1 MFRDTWQCRSS
12 HVTRR
17 MMSRVNNHIMEI
29 FRLLVIPAFLT
40 FLLSQSLSAQVKTGV
55 DVLQENKFNILEGK
69 RVGLLTNPT
78 GVDRNLK
85 STIDILFE
93 APNVKL
99 TTLFA
104 PEHGVR
110 GDEYAGANVE
120 NSKDEKTGLPVYSLH
135 GKIKKPTPEMLANVD
150 VVVYDIQ
157 DIGCRSYTFI
167 SSLGLLMEAAA
178 ENKKEVVVLDRPNPL
193 GGYKVEGALVESGF
207 YSFVSQYSIPYIYGL
222 TCGELATYLNENK
235 LIKAKCS
242 LTVVRMEGW
251 KRGMTFDKTGL
262 KWVLTSPHIPQSA
275 TACYYPLSGIVGELN
290 ALSVGVGYTLPFE
303 LFGAEWIHSDSL
315 AKRMNAL
322 QLPGILF
329 RPVTYKP
336 FYSIGSGKLLHGVQV
351 YITDFEKAALS
362 EVQFY
367 LMQELHKLY
376 PGKNPFLLGS
386 LQNYRMFDNVCGTDK
401 IRIQFS
407 KRFMFEDIREL
418 WRKNA
423 ETFRKSS
430 ERYWMYE

>member
-1 MFRDTWQCRSS
+1 MNIFKSS
-12 HVTRR
+12 
-17 MMSRVNNHIMEI
+17 
-29 FRLLVIPAFLT
+29 VISVVFIL
-40 FLLSQSLSAQVKTGV
+40 LLSQSLLAQVRTGI

-93 APNVKL
+93 APNVNL

-110 GDEYAGANVE
+110 GDEYAGVNIK
-120 NSKDEKTGLPVYSLH
+120 NTKDEKTGLPVYSLH
-135 GKIKKPTPEMLANVD
+135 GKTRKATPEMLANLD
-150 VVVYDIQ
+150 VIIYDIQ

-178 ENKKEVVVLDRPNPL
+178 ENGKEVIVLDRPNPL
-193 GGYKVEGALVESGF
+193 GGNKVEGPLVESGF
-207 YSFVSQYSIPYIYGL
+207 YSFVSQYPIPYIYGL
-222 TCGELATYLNENK
+222 TCGELAIYLNENK

-242 LTVVRMEGW
+242 LTVVPMEGW
-251 KRGMTFDKTGL
+251 KRDMTFEKTGL
-262 KWVLTSPHIPQSA
+262 EWVPTSPHIPQY
-275 TACYYPLSGIVGELN
+275 TTTGYYPLSGIVGELD

-303 LFGAEWIHSDSL
+303 LFGAEWINQDSL
-315 AKRMNAL
+315 AQRMNDL
-322 QLPGILF
+322 RLPGLLF
-329 RPVTYKP
+329 RPITYKP
-336 FYSIGSGKLLHGVQV
+336 FYAFGSGKLLHGVQV

-367 LMQELHKLY
+367 VMQELYRLY
-376 PGKNPFLLGS
+376 PDKNPFLLGS
-386 LQNYRMFDNVCGTDK
+386 LKNYKMFDCVCGTDK

-407 KRFMFEDIREL
+407 NRFLFEDIRKL
-418 WRKNA
+418 WRKDA
-423 ETFRKSS
+423 EAFRQSS
-430 ERYWMYE
+430 GKYWLYSN

>member
-1 MFRDTWQCRSS
+1 MNIPDNI
-12 HVTRR
+12 TRQLNI
-17 MMSRVNNHIMEI
+17 ST
-29 FRLLVIPAFLT
+29 LLIL
-40 FLLSQSLSAQVKTGV
+40 LLSQPLFAQVKTGI

-93 APNVKL
+93 APNVNL
-99 TTLFA
+99 TALFA

-110 GDEYAGANVE
+110 GDEYAGAKLE
-120 NSKDEKTGLPVYSLH
+120 NSKDAKTGLPVYSLH
-135 GKIKKPTPEMLANVD
+135 GKTYKPTPEMLANVD
-150 VVVYDIQ
+150 VIVYDIQ

-193 GGYKVEGALVESGF
+193 GGYKVEGALVEAGF

-222 TCGELATYLNENK
+222 TCGELATYLNEAK
-235 LIKAKCS
+235 LIKTKCS

-251 KRGMTFDKTGL
+251 KRNMTFDKTGL
-262 KWVLTSPHIPQSA
+262 KWVPTSPHIPQYS
-275 TACYYPLSGIVGELN
+275 TAFYYPLSGIVGELS
-290 ALSVGVGYTLPFE
+290 ALSVGVGYTMPFE
-303 LFGAEWIHSDSL
+303 LFGAEWIHPDSL
-315 AKRMNAL
+315 AQRMNAL
-322 QLPGILF
+322 KLPGVLF
-329 RPVTYKP
+329 RPITYKP
-336 FYSIGSGKLLHGVQV
+336 FYAFGSGKLLGGVQV

-367 LMQELHKLY
+367 VMQELHKLY
-376 PGKNPFLLGS
+376 PDKNPFLLGA
-386 LQNYRMFDNVCGTDK
+386 LKNYRMFDNVCGTDK
-401 IRIQFS
+401 VRTGFS

-418 WRKNA
+418 WRKDA
-423 ETFRKSS
+423 ERFRKGV
-430 ERYWMYE
+430 EKYWVYE